1 MSSRYAHEGDAT
13 VSKESSFDVVSKVDM
28 QEATNAINQAQK
40 EIDTRFDLKGSGS
53 EIALDKETIVLK
65 APDEMKLKNILE
77 IVEGKLVKREISL
90 KSLDYGKI
98 ESSLGGNV
106 KQVVTLKQG
115 ISKENAKK
123 ITTLIKDSKLKVQAQ
138 IQDDQ
143 VRVVGKN
150 RDDLQAIMKLLRGA
164 DLDMDMQFLNY
175 R

>member
-1 MSSRYAHEGDAT
+1 M
-13 VSKESSFDVVSKVDM
+13 SKESSFDIVSKVDM

-40 EIDTRFDLKGSGS
+40 ELENRFDLKGTGS
-53 EIALDKETIVLK
+53 EVQLEKETIVLK
-65 APDEMKLKNILE
+65 APDEMKLKNVLD
-77 IVEGKLVKREISL
+77 IVESKLVKREISL
-90 KSLDYGKI
+90 KMLDYGKI

-123 ITTLIKDSKLKVQAQ
+123 LIGLIKDAKIKVNAQ

-143 VRVVGKN
+143 VRVVGKDK
-150 RDDLQAIMKLLRGA
+150 DDLQAVIKLLKGA
-164 DLDMDMQFLNY
+164 NLDFEMQFLNY

>member
-1 MSSRYAHEGDAT
+1 M
-13 VSKESSFDVVSKVDM
+13 SKESSFDIVSKVDM
-28 QEATNAINQAQK
+28 QEATNAIHQAQK
-40 EIDTRFDLKGSGS
+40 EIENRFDLKGSGS
-53 EIALDKETIVLK
+53 EVTLEKETIALN

-90 KSLDYGKI
+90 KSLEYGKI
-98 ESSLGGNV
+98 ESSLGGKV
-106 KQVVTLKQG
+106 KQVVTLKVG

-123 ITTLIKDSKLKVQAQ
+123 ITGLIKDSKLKVQAQ

-150 RDDLQAIMKLLRGA
+150 RDDLQQVMALLRGA
-164 DLDMDMQFLNY
+164 DLDLDLQFLNY

>member
-1 MSSRYAHEGDAT
+1 M
-13 VSKESSFDVVSKVDM
+13 SKEASFDIVSKVDM
-28 QEATNAINQAQK
+28 QEATNAIHQAQK
-40 EIDTRFDLKGSGS
+40 EIENRFDLKGSGS
-53 EIALDKETIVLK
+53 EVELEKETISLK
-65 APDEMKLKNILE
+65 APDEMKLRNILD

-90 KSLDYGKI
+90 KALEYGKI

-123 ITTLIKDSKLKVQAQ
+123 IIGLIKDSKIKVQAQ

-143 VRVVGKN
+143 VRVVGKS
-150 RDDLQAIMKLLRGA
+150 RDDLQAVIALIKGK
-164 DLDMDMQFLNY
+164 DLDFDVQFLNY

>member
-1 MSSRYAHEGDAT
+1 M
-13 VSKESSFDVVSKVDM
+13 SKESSFDVVSKVDM
-28 QEATNAINQAQK
+28 QEATNAIHQAQK
-40 EIDTRFDLKGSGS
+40 EIENRFDLKGTGS
-53 EIALDKETIVLK
+53 EIALEKETISLK
-65 APDEMKLKNILE
+65 APDEMKLKNILD

-90 KSLDYGKI
+90 KSLEYGKI

-123 ITTLIKDSKLKVQAQ
+123 IIGLIKDSKIKVQAQ

-150 RDDLQAIMKLLRGA
+150 RDDLQAVIALLKKA
-164 DLDMDMQFLNY
+164 DLDLDLQFINY

>member
-1 MSSRYAHEGDAT
+1 M
-13 VSKESSFDVVSKVDM
+13 SKESSFDVVSKVDM
-28 QEATNAINQAQK
+28 QEATNAIHQAQK
-40 EIDTRFDLKGSGS
+40 EIENRFDLKGSGS
-53 EIALDKETIVLK
+53 EVELEKETITLK
-65 APDEMKLKNILE
+65 APDEMKLKNVLD
-77 IVEGKLVKREISL
+77 IVESKLVKREISL

-123 ITTLIKDSKLKVQAQ
+123 ITGLIKDSKIKVQAQ

-143 VRVVGKN
+143 VRVVGKSK
-150 RDDLQAIMKLLRGA
+150 DDLQAIIALLKKA
-164 DLDMDMQFLNY
+164 DLDLDLQFLNF

>member
-1 MSSRYAHEGDAT
+1 
-13 VSKESSFDVVSKVDM
+13 M
-28 QEATNAINQAQK
+28 QEATNAIHQAQK
-40 EIDTRFDLKGSGS
+40 EIETRFDLKGSGS
-53 EIALDKETIVLK
+53 EVALEKETIVLK

-90 KSLDYGKI
+90 KNLDYGKI

-123 ITTLIKDSKLKVQAQ
+123 ITTLIKDAKIKVQAQ

-150 RDDLQAIMKLLRGA
+150 RDDLQAVIALLKKA
-164 DLDMDMQFLNY
+164 DLDLDLQFLNY